1 MSRPSRYSNLT
12 AKALVSPMFAWTNAV
27 LSGGD
32 MMLDAMRTAVR
43 NSRGI
48 RVAVLRDADAPVR
61 KQAKPR
67 KAAKSRA
74 STSTRRAKG
83 RRRSAKSS

>member
-48 RVAVLRDADAPVR
+48 RVAVLPEATKVP
-61 KQAKPR
+61 AK
-67 KAAKSRA
+67 A
-74 STSTRRAKG
+74 SKRRAKG
-83 RRRSAKSS
+83 KRRR